1 MYISSYINKTDNYI
15 ILLNLITDFTGII
28 IMVITCIS
36 FSCPLISTCIIEFG
50 HYSNERFFLFISVLI
65 FILGKIIKKI
75 DEKSSE

>member
-28 IMVITCIS
+28 IMVIIS